1 MHILPYGGSDR
12 TQHTLNGVRSLT
24 TIRDLVDP
32 SQTASLSN
40 SDAVDP
46 ALRPSTPWSLF
57 PEPQFTPNALEVLQ
71 QRYLRRDADN
81 KVVETPA
88 EMLYRVAYAISEA
101 ELLLGGTA
109 EARRNYGQA
118 FYKLMA
124 RLDFLPNSPTLFNA
138 GTKNCYSA
146 CFVIPLADDM
156 DAICD
161 ARKEACRV
169 VKAGGGFGMD
179 FSPLRPR
186 GSNIASTHRGA
197 CGPIANMI
205 DVNQLGDTFT
215 QQGVGAVRKAAMM
228 FQLRVDHPDVLE
240 FIHCKDGG
248 NVIANANISVNI
260 TNAFMDALTGR
271 GSEDYHFDLVWNN
284 EIVRTVDARDLW
296 QQIAESAWKTG
307 DPGLFFVDRVNGP
320 ANPISHIA
328 PISATNP
335 CIPGSER
342 VYTASGMRCVRDLYE
357 AKHTVP
363 LIINRDQHIADAV
376 PFFRT
381 GCKPVF
387 RLETREGYTLRL
399 TADHRVSTPR
409 GMIAAKDLCEGDRI
423 YLLHHKG
430 GFGLHGSE
438 AIGRVLGWFV
448 GDGCFSE
455 SDGRAILD
463 FYGEKKLLAQSF
475 TDSVNSLV
483 AVMIGT
489 STSYRP
495 IAAMPMSEKDGI
507 RFRSA
512 RLTELLADF
521 DITPATKLCV
531 PERVFTGS
539 ETMQRG
545 YLQALFTADGTVNAV
560 GKKGGTTV
568 RLTSTS
574 FDLLRDVQRLL
585 LNFGIASRIYQNRR
599 LAQMRW
605 LPDGKGGKAL
615 YPTQAYHDLSIS
627 KSNLRVFLDEIG
639 FLLSSKQEKAEH
651 ELANYQ
657 HGLHTEG
664 FTARFLRLDP
674 DGEEEVFDTTV
685 PGVGHFI
692 CSGLEISNC
701 GEVPLLPYESC
712 NLGSINLSNFA
723 IPETRQFDWDRL
735 TTCVRLATRFLDDVV
750 TVNHM
755 PSDATHTANLRSRR
769 IGLGVMGLADALAL
783 LQIPYDSDEGI
794 SFGRTVMQFIQDV
807 ADKTSLDL
815 GRERG
820 CYEAWAGS
828 DHERQGQPYRNA
840 FRTVIAPTG
849 SISILAG
856 CSSGIEP
863 YFALE
868 WSHTMETGTKLPVR
882 ALGYTHWLNSPAQHP
897 QNGSTPLPRYLQ
909 TAQDID
915 PVWHVKMQAAFQQ
928 YTDSA
933 VSKTINMPHSATVE
947 DIKRAYLL
955 AWEEG
960 CRGIT
965 IYRDGSRSVQVL
977 NTAGTT
983 EAALPSN
990 LTETVVAQVLLPT
1003 EPTRR
1008 RLPDTRPAVVHKF
1021 TVGDQEGYLTAGE
1034 YDDGALGELFV
1045 VVSKQGSTVSGLV
1058 ETVAQLI
1065 SIARQ
1070 YGVPLDVITAKLR
1083 GTRFEPAGPTGNTAI
1098 PLATSLTDYIAR
1110 WLDQR
1115 YDHSAIPEA
1124 RSTIAPARATGQ
1136 GTQPATRDTGLTC
1149 PECGSLLFMQES
1161 CASCPSCGFSRCS

>member
-32 SQTASLSN
+32 SQTASLSD

-46 ALRPSTPWSLF
+46 APRPSTLWPLF

-228 FQLRVDHPDVLE
+228 FQLRVDHPDVLD

-248 NVIANANISVNI
+248 NVITNANISVNI
-260 TNAFMDALTGR
+260 TNGFMNALTGR

-335 CIPGSER
+335 CMLGSTRLLTTTGLRQIADLAGDSRSTTIWTPDGWQSSTVWKTGTRPVVAVSLSNGQRITTTPDHRILVGEEWIEAGDLLGNR
-342 VYTASGMRCVRDLYE
+342 LDPFVGAGNWDGDDPWSEQDLVRLGFFQGDGHFHHAQGGHGGYVHIGAKDVDVQPLFADCTVHGSQQRHYYLASGDPLLQAARDFGI
-357 AKHTVP
+357 VDRP
-363 LIINRDQHIADAV
+363 LPERGFPERA
-376 PFFRT
+376 
-381 GCKPVF
+381 
-387 RLETREGYTLRL
+387 YTLAPRNL
-399 TADHRVSTPR
+399 CAFLRGVYSANGAALQTTPR
-409 GMIAAKDLCEGDRI
+409 ITLKSTCLPFVEGVQ
-423 YLLHHKG
+423 L
-430 GFGLHGSE
+430 
-438 AIGRVLGWFV
+438 A
-448 GDGCFSE
+448 
-455 SDGRAILD
+455 
-463 FYGEKKLLAQSF
+463 LLA
-475 TDSVNSLV
+475 L
-483 AVMIGT
+483 G
-489 STSYRP
+489 YRP
-495 IAAMPMSEKDGI
+495 YIT
-507 RFRSA
+507 RNQSA
-512 RLTELLADF
+512 SIKWPNGTYTSKASYDLNLTSSD
-521 DITPATKLCV
+521 
-531 PERVFTGS
+531 
-539 ETMQRG
+539 
-545 YLQALFTADGTVNAV
+545 V
-560 GKKGGTTV
+560 GKFA
-568 RLTSTS
+568 R
-574 FDLLRDVQRLL
+574 
-585 LNFGIASRIYQNRR
+585 
-599 LAQMRW
+599 
-605 LPDGKGGKAL
+605 
-615 YPTQAYHDLSIS
+615 
-627 KSNLRVFLDEIG
+627 EIG
-639 FLLSSKQEKAEH
+639 FVQTYKQTIIDAAETGDGTH
-651 ELANYQ
+651 RRRPIVTAVEAVGEADVYDFNVQSHIGWAN
-657 HGLHTEG
+657 G
-664 FTARFLRLDP
+664 FYS
-674 DGEEEVFDTTV
+674 
-685 PGVGHFI
+685 H
-692 CSGLEISNC
+692 NC

-735 TTCVRLATRFLDDVV
+735 TICVRLATRFLDDVV

-755 PSDATHTANLRSRR
+755 PSDATYMANLRSRR

-783 LQIPYDSDEGI
+783 LQIPYDSDEGT

-977 NTAGTT
+977 NTNTAETVPASET
-983 EAALPSN
+983 VAAALPTLAVTS
-990 LTETVVAQVLLPT
+990 LPV
-1003 EPTRR
+1003 RH

-1098 PLATSLTDYIAR
+1098 PFATSLTDYIAR

-1115 YDHSAIPEA
+1115 YVDTAPSEA
-1124 RSTIAPARATGQ
+1124 PPTVPSVRTAGQIAQ
-1136 GTQPATRDTGLTC
+1136 QSVQVTGLTC
-1149 PECGSLLFMQES
+1149 PECGSRLFMQES